1 MAKKKKPAKK
11 APTTEVKKRKAFL
24 RDIHLPRWA
33 ILVIVACIL
42 AVIVFLRLSY
52 LSYDPP
58 GDIFWS
64 QDLWTDPPQ
73 YTSYARSAV
82 LFDSWNPLDENMY
95 LPFRRNSMGPVAYV
109 VFSIFG
115 TGFWQSNFAG
125 VLFSLGA
132 IFFFSLAVTRLKNQ
146 TAGILCALLLG
157 VNYIFL
163 TYGRVP
169 FLENAMNFWLALAV
183 FFAARGLG
191 KPRWAIAAGLAVGL
205 AAFFGKM
212 IALHALP
219 ALLIFALFVNWRD
232 SGKAQSKPWYFPAI
246 YLAVGFVVVAVF
258 WYLYVYSSIE
268 GSYFAEKST
277 ALYGSPEGLQ
287 SITGFFNRLFSFG
300 SDTRLFIRLPVMAA
314 FGFIGLA
321 LAFLPLACRGKFAE
335 RLRRINPGYLLVGLW
350 FWAAY
355 LALMPWNYR
364 PLRYQTVLLLPLAG
378 AAAMILS
385 HLLRRARGDTIRPA
399 AIVQLWSIVL
409 GTVFFALP
417 VYHLITVHFT
427 QPPMGTSDPTSV
439 FLAIVIS
446 LAGAFLVSVSWKQIT
461 FGWQRLISRVRLP
474 EIIIAVAV
482 IAAFASQGRM
492 IVRWWEHGQQA
503 MATASRDLG
512 QVLGPDAVL
521 VGSYA
526 TGLTLEN
533 QLNNVVYMFGVANIN
548 HTLFHDYPITHLAVI
563 DDNRKGRVFT
573 DYPEIAGRARRVT
586 SYVIGNRP
594 VGIFRVAEHS
604 PNEKARKYQATAYE
618 NAMRCYDIYDED
630 SMLIYINRF
639 AQEHPDNYNVHRF
652 RGLYFMRDSTF
663 DSASLYFEKA
673 LDIFPDDYATQQRL
687 GHCEMVLFEQTGNV
701 THMQKAQK
709 HFREVLRLRPNDPA
723 LRASLEPIVGR

>member
-1 MAKKKKPAKK
+1 VAKKKKPAKK
-11 APTTEVKKRKAFL
+11 APTAEVKKPKATL
-24 RDIHLPRWA
+24 KDIHLPGWA

-42 AVIVFLRLSY
+42 AVVVFLRLSY

-82 LFDSWNPLDENMY
+82 LYGQWNPLNENMY
-95 LPFRRNSMGPVAYV
+95 GS
-109 VFSIFG
+109 
-115 TGFWQSNFAG
+115 GFWQSNLVG

-132 IFFFSLAVTRLKNQ
+132 IFFFSLAVARLKNQ
-146 TAGILCALLLG
+146 TAGILCALFLG

-183 FFAARGLG
+183 FFVARGLG
-191 KPRWAIAAGLAVGL
+191 KPRCAAAAGLAVGL

-219 ALLIFALFVNWRD
+219 ALLIFALFANWRNSD
-232 SGKAQSKPWYFPAI
+232 KKQAEKWYLPTI
-246 YLAVGFVVVAVF
+246 YLAAGFVVVAIF
-258 WYLYVYSSIE
+258 WYLYVYANIE

-287 SITGFFNRLFSFG
+287 SVSGFFNRLFSFG
-300 SDTRLFIRLPVMAA
+300 SDTRLFIRLPVIAV
-314 FGFIGLA
+314 FGFVGLA
-321 LAFLPLACRGKFAE
+321 MAFLPAACPGRFAE
-335 RLRRINPGYLLVGLW
+335 RLRRIRPGYLLAGLW

-378 AAAMILS
+378 AAAMVLS
-385 HLLRRARGDTIRPA
+385 DMLRRVRGGASQPF
-399 AIVQLWSIVL
+399 AISQPWSVVL
-409 GTVFFALP
+409 GTLFFTLP
-417 VYHLITVHFT
+417 IYHLVTVPFA
-427 QPPMGTSDPTSV
+427 QPPIGTFDPTSALLAVV
-439 FLAIVIS
+439 FS
-446 LAGAFLVSVSWKQIT
+446 SAGAFIISVSWKKIVSA
-461 FGWQRLISRVRLP
+461 WQRLILRARLP

-482 IAAFASQGRM
+482 IAAIVIQGRM
-492 IVRWWEHGQQA
+492 ILRWWEHRQQA
-503 MATASRDLG
+503 MVTASRDLG
-512 QVLGPDAVL
+512 QVLGPDAVV

-533 QLNNVVYMFGVANIN
+533 QLKNVVYMFGVAKIN

-573 DYPEIAGRARRVT
+573 DYPDIAGRARRVT

-604 PNEKARKYQATAYE
+604 PNEIARKYQATAYE

-630 SMLIYINRF
+630 SMFIYINRF
-639 AQEHPDNYNVHRF
+639 AREHPNSYNVHRF

-673 LDIFPDDYATQQRL
+673 LDVYPDDYATQHRL
-687 GHCEMVLFEQTGNV
+687 GHCEMILFEQTGDI
-701 THMQKAQK
+701 THMQKAQRR
-709 HFREVLRLRPNDPA
+709 FREVLRLRPDDPA
-723 LRASLEPIVGR
+723 LRASLELIIGR